1 MTTTLRVRCDSCP
14 RYGSVGPGLPAEA
27 LEDAG
32 WRVVREEATCP
43 ACVTERGRVRAGPGI
58 ALSAVTRAQVLPPSD
73 LRSPRH
79 DAWIAA
85 LDRVR

>member
-27 LEDAG
+27 LEAAG

-43 ACVTERGRVRAGPGI
+43 ACVAEDPAPRGPAIVLSERGRSPW
-58 ALSAVTRAQVLPPSD
+58 LPPSD

-79 DAWIAA
+79 LTWIAT